1 MTGVFHF
8 MAISFA
14 RVLVYCK
21 LRRQRSPV
29 NSNSPRSA
37 ALPGVGFAWLLIVFA
52 ILGVPINR
60 SAAAESTQPRF
71 AVLVFSKTSAFR
83 HDSIPDGIAA
93 IQTLGAEN
101 GFAVDSTEDA
111 ARFTDAELARYKV
124 VVFLCTTGDILD
136 TDQKAA
142 FERYIRSGGG
152 FVGIHSASDTE
163 YQWAWYGRLVGTY
176 FASHPQ
182 IQPATVR
189 IEDLGHASTEGLPV
203 TWQRTDEWYNFQS
216 NPRGAVHVLATLDE
230 ATYSGGKMG
239 VDHPIAW
246 CHEIDGGRSW
256 YTAMGHTSESYAE
269 LLFRLHLL
277 GGIESAAGVA
287 GSCPR

>member
-1 MTGVFHF
+1 MGAVK
-8 MAISFA
+8 AS
-14 RVLVYCK
+14 V
-21 LRRQRSPV
+21 S
-29 NSNSPRSA
+29 S
-37 ALPGVGFAWLLIVFA
+37 LLIVFA
-52 ILGVPINR
+52 ILGASIGGG
-60 SAAAESTQPRF
+60 AAESTQPRF

-83 HDSIPDGIAA
+83 HDSIPQGIAA
-93 IQTLGAEN
+93 IKALGAEN

-111 ARFTDAELARYKV
+111 ARFTVAELARYKV

-136 TDQKAA
+136 TDQKAV

-163 YQWAWYGRLVGTY
+163 YQWAWYGRLVGAY

-182 IQPATVR
+182 IQRATVR
-189 IEDLGHASTEGLPV
+189 IEDRGHASTEGVPAI
-203 TWQRTDEWYNFQS
+203 WERTDEWYNFRS

-246 CHEIDGGRSW
+246 CQEIEGGRSW

-269 LLFRLHLL
+269 PLYRLHLL

-287 GSCPR
+287 GSCAR